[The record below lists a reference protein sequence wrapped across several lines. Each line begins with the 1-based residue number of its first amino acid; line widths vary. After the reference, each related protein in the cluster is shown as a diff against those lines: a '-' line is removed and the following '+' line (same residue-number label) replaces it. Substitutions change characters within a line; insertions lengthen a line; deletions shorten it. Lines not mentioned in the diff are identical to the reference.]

1 MAVTIPDQLRSIDPW
16 SESRFSDNY
25 NLRSR
30 LLTKGN
36 DVVVFKD
43 SFALSIADSTTLTV
57 GPGIAI
63 KDDAMIH
70 ITEAQSIN
78 LYGTGGG
85 VATGYGVDAD
95 PPIHYSAS
103 DYYTYLVLNY
113 RYARSM
119 PSPSASYRC
128 IEDMATYFTTD
139 NHMYLGKLL
148 IRNKKIILVSQLGVK
163 ISSTVYRRIVVQAEN
178 GFSSVNGGVVRTAPP
193 EGAYVDIDVFEEWE
207 HY

>member
-1 MAVTIPDQLRSIDPW
+1 MPVTTPEQLRSIDPW

-30 LLTKGN
+30 LLSKGQ

-70 ITEAQSIN
+70 ITESQDIDLFNA
-78 LYGTGGG
+78 G
-85 VATGYGVDAD
+85 VADGYGVDVD
-95 PPIHYSAS
+95 PPIHTPGST
-103 DYYTYLVLNY
+103 YYTYLVLNY
-113 RYARSM
+113 TYTRSM

-128 IEDMATYFTTD
+128 IEDLSTYYNPV
-139 NHMYLGKLL
+139 NHMYLGR
-148 IRNKKIILVSQLGVK
+148 ITIDDRVITDVTTLGVNLL
-163 ISSTVYRRIVVQAEN
+163 STIYRRIVVQAEY
-178 GFSSVNGGVVRTAPP
+178 GFASVNGGVVRTEPP
-193 EGAYVDIDVFEEWE
+193 LEDVSYTNVYEQWE
-207 HY
+207 YF